1 MEAGRA
7 VAIDPDDVARVR
19 ESTDIVALISEHI
32 GLRKQGRRYVGLCPF
47 HQEKTPSFSVNAD
60 DGFYYCFGCQR
71 SGDAITFVR
80 ETENLDF
87 PEAVRRLADRAG
99 IAIREN
105 HGNAR
110 SSDLDLVREALTR
123 AVDFYHSQ
131 LLVSPQAG
139 KVRSYLQSRGYGK
152 DAIALFKL
160 GYAPD
165 GWDTLAKHLR
175 LPGQVLG
182 ESGLGFV
189 NRAGRQQDFM
199 RDRIIFP
206 IFDSGGRPIAMGGR
220 VLPGSTEA
228 KYKNTPETH
237 LYSKRNTLYG
247 LNLAKEG
254 IVNSGQAII
263 CEGYT
268 DVIAFFQAGMPR
280 AVATCGTAL
289 GEGHVNLLRR
299 FTSNV
304 VLAYDA
310 DQAGQSGETRFY
322 EWERKGDLDVSVVV
336 LPQGLDPADLANSNP
351 EQLTE
356 AVDNA
361 LPFMRFLLERIFE
374 SHDLRNPEG
383 RARAARDS
391 LAAVGDHPSAL
402 LRDQYLMV
410 ISDRCRIDV
419 NLLRKELDALKH
431 NGNMP
436 RHAVQA
442 PGREHHSPDKGGR
455 GSDTGR
461 EAAAREGNNGAGND
475 HTTPAIRD
483 IFSTVS
489 NRAELE
495 ALRLAI
501 QRPAD
506 IAPLLDSTLFRNDTL
521 HAIYMLLA
529 QAQTLQEAIDNAE
542 EQDPTIATIL
552 RRLSVEEP
560 TSIPLDVVRQLA
572 RKAATEACQEIEIGV
587 RRYPDSIGMAAKMI
601 SEIKTA
607 LENMGDGAGDIESIM
622 HLIASL
628 QEKASMHLHHE

>member
-1 MEAGRA
+1 M
-7 VAIDPDDVARVR
+7 AIEPDDVTRVR

-32 GLRKQGRRYVGLCPF
+32 GLKKQGKRYVGLCPF
-47 HQEKTPSFSVNAD
+47 HQEKTPSFSVNAE

-87 PEAVRRLADRAG
+87 PEAVRRLAIRAG
-99 IAIREN
+99 ITIREN

-139 KVRSYLQSRGYGK
+139 KARSYLQSRGYGK
-152 DAIALFKL
+152 DVMALFKL

-165 GWDTLAKHLR
+165 AWDALAKHLR

-220 VLPGSTEA
+220 ALPGSTEA

-237 LYSKRNTLYG
+237 LYSKRNILYG

-268 DVIAFFQAGMPR
+268 DVIAFFQSGLPR

-310 DQAGQSGETRFY
+310 DQAGQSGEARFY
-322 EWERKGDLDVSVVV
+322 EWERTGDLDVSVAV
-336 LPQGLDPADLANSNP
+336 LPQGLDPADLAKSNP
-351 EQLTE
+351 ERLTE
-356 AVDNA
+356 AIDNA
-361 LPFMRFLLERIFE
+361 LPFMRFRLERIFE

-391 LAAVGDHPSAL
+391 LVAVMDHPSSL

-419 NLLRKELDALKH
+419 NLLRKELDAVKH
-431 NGNMP
+431 NGSMP
-436 RHAVQA
+436 RHAVRA
-442 PGREHHSPDKGGR
+442 PGRERHSSDAGGR
-455 GSDTGR
+455 GSDTDRKAAGVGEGHKNTGR
-461 EAAAREGNNGAGND
+461 
-475 HTTPAIRD
+475 TTTSAIRD

-521 HAIYMLLA
+521 QAIYILLA

-542 EQDPTIATIL
+542 EQDPAIATIL

-572 RKAATEACQEIEIGV
+572 RKAATEAYQEIEIGV
-587 RRYPDSIGMAAKMI
+587 RRYPDSIAMAAKMI

-607 LENMGDGAGDIESIM
+607 LENMGDGTDDIESIM

-628 QEKASMHLHHE
+628 REKASMHLHNE